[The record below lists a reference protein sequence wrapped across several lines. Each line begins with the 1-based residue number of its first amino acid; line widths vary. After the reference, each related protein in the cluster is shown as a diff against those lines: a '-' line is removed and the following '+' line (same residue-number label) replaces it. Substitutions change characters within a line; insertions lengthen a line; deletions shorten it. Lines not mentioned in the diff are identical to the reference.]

1 MGKARSGRGGSEVGV
16 DVERLKVDMEDQSI
30 REIIN
35 TNVALGSEIGARAH
49 RFFSIW
55 ASQPGLTAGGRPIL
69 DDGAQLGDA
78 AATGVVE
85 AQGGRPG
92 RARHP
97 AGCAI
102 AGARGKIGDV
112 QQAAGRSG
120 GGADELPGLARD
132 CRASGANGP
141 GQCRLAARRCDQ

>member
-55 ASQPGLTAGGRPIL
+55 ASQPGLDRRRPP
-69 DDGAQLGDA
+69 DLG
-78 AATGVVE
+78 
-85 AQGGRPG
+85 
-92 RARHP
+92 
-97 AGCAI
+97 
-102 AGARGKIGDV
+102 
-112 QQAAGRSG
+112 
-120 GGADELPGLARD
+120 
-132 CRASGANGP
+132 
-141 GQCRLAARRCDQ
+141 